1 MRRNRA
7 LRGLIVLAIVVGAIL
22 VALEVW
28 NAEKR
33 SVERENDAL
42 ARRAAAAVVRAV
54 DFTAGSLRGAQGLL
68 EYDGTMG
75 RNRFKRFAREV
86 LASGTIE
93 TMVWA
98 PRVAG
103 PQRRDFV
110 RNRLNGRSIVGI
122 DEEGPGTVPI
132 GRKAV
137 YYPVELIQPENDAAA
152 TFIGVDL
159 ISDPARSRAALEAR
173 DSGEA
178 TATAPIATVRTGELG
193 VTVFQPLYR
202 PNMEHDTPIQR
213 RRSIRGFVT
222 GTFYM
227 RVLAQQVTDALPDG
241 ADFSVADGE
250 DVLYDSGLEDN
261 EYTKQAV
268 ADVVGRTWTVRAAGS
283 GGPSLAAALG
293 IGVGGGIVALLA
305 ALVFVLADR
314 REARLEA
321 RRRGAEL
328 RSRRDAL
335 QARTADVLES
345 GLTVRERMSALAN
358 ELVPS
363 IADFCI
369 VDVEERAHG
378 GWRRAGAAAAD
389 PELRERLASG
399 RRVGGIPLG
408 PNPGRAA
415 LLFDSDAR
423 AALVAGDETEGL
435 DEVPVSSLIVLRLFS
450 RGRRVGLMLLGRIR
464 RQGVRDFTAD
474 DMQQLRELGNRA
486 ALALDS
492 ARLYERER
500 GTAEILQSRLLPAR
514 LPRPRG
520 IEAAAVYRAGGE
532 GLYVGGDFY
541 DLYPVPEGWVAVVGD
556 VCGSGAEAASLTSLL
571 RHTLRTGSRLSRP
584 EHALALVDAAARE
597 ETEGRTFLTLAAAW
611 LDDPPPGSSLH
622 ARVAVGGHPEPRL
635 VKRDGTVD
643 RIPPNGP
650 LLGVVNEWSI
660 STTEVTI
667 EQGETLFLFTDGL
680 TEARRNGEL
689 YGDERLDLRLAG
701 LAHLPLEEMLSALE
715 EDVVSFADDGVGDD
729 LAMLALRPR
738 SGPPPLPKD

>member
-22 VALEVW
+22 VAFEVW
-28 NAEKR
+28 EAEKR

-42 ARRAAAAVVRAV
+42 ARRAAAAVARAV

-68 EYDGTMG
+68 DFDGTMG
-75 RNRFKRFAREV
+75 RNRFRRFAREV
-86 LASGTIE
+86 LDGHTIE
-93 TMVWA
+93 TIVWA
-98 PRVAG
+98 PRVDG
-103 PQRRDFV
+103 PRREWFE
-110 RNRLNGRSIVGI
+110 RKRLNDRPIVGI
-122 DEEGPGTVPI
+122 DEEA
-132 GRKAV
+132 GRTIPRPAQDV
-137 YYPVELIQPENDAAA
+137 YYPVELIEPRSGSRT

-159 ISDPARSRAALEAR
+159 ASDKSRSDAANVAR
-173 DSGEA
+173 DKGEP
-178 TATAPIATVRTGELG
+178 TATAPITTVRTGELG

-202 PNMEHDTPIQR
+202 PDMPHRTPSQR
-213 RRSIRGFVT
+213 RKAISGFVT

-227 RVLAQQVTDALPDG
+227 RVLAQQVTDALPAG
-241 ADFSVADGE
+241 TEFSVADGE
-250 DVLYDSGLEDN
+250 DVLYDTGVAGN
-261 EYTKQAV
+261 EHARQTV
-268 ADVVGRTWTVRAAGS
+268 ADVAGRAWTVRTAGPQ
-283 GGPSLAAALG
+283 GPSKAVAFG
-293 IGVGGGIVALLA
+293 IGFGGLLVALLVA
-305 ALVFVLADR
+305 FVFVLADR

-328 RSRRDAL
+328 RSQRDAL

-363 IADFCI
+363 IADFCV
-369 VDVEERAHG
+369 VDVEERSHG
-378 GWRRAGAAAAD
+378 GWRRVGAAAED
-389 PELRERLASG
+389 PELRERLAAG
-399 RRVGGIPLG
+399 KRVAGIPLG
-408 PNPGRAA
+408 PNPGRAE
-415 LLFDSDAR
+415 LLFGAEAK
-423 AALVAGDETEGL
+423 AALEAGNETEGIGQVRL
-435 DEVPVSSLIVLRLFS
+435 SSLIVVRLLA
-450 RGRRVGLMLLGRIR
+450 RGRRVGLMLLGRLR
-464 RQGVRDFTAD
+464 RPGARDFTD
-474 DMQQLRELGNRA
+474 EDMKQMLELGNRA

-514 LPRPRG
+514 LPRPQG

-541 DLYPVPEGWVAVVGD
+541 DLYPVPDGWVAVVGD

-597 ETEGRTFLTLAAAW
+597 ETDGRTFLTLAAAW
-611 LDDPPPGSSLH
+611 LDDPPPGSAVH

-635 VKRDGTVD
+635 VKRDGTVR

-680 TEARRNGEL
+680 TEARHDGEL

-701 LAHLPLEEMLSALE
+701 FAHLPLAEMLSALE
-715 EDVVSFADDGVGDD
+715 EDVVSFADDDVHDD

-738 SGPPPLPKD
+738 STPPPLPEE